1 MSYRLG
7 GSFAPPITAE
17 KLDSYRLLADEEGG
31 EIGSEMKKLCEMV
44 EVFFQTPSST
54 LPGTPH
60 PLGRGTIVPLEEAE
74 IKRIWDYVPWPREC
88 DSLGDL
94 FLTISH
100 ETKRELRNAANHLL
114 WYARELAADREPI
127 TNDKL

>member
-17 KLDSYRLLADEEGG
+17 KLDTYRLLADQEGG
-31 EIGSEMKKLCEMV
+31 EIGHEMTKLCQMV
-44 EVFFQTPSST
+44 EVFFQTPAST
-54 LPGTPH
+54 LPGKPH
-60 PLGRGTIVPLEEAE
+60 PLRGTIIPLEEAE

-88 DSLGDL
+88 ESLSDL
-94 FLTISH
+94 FETIPN

-127 TNDKL
+127 TNDKI